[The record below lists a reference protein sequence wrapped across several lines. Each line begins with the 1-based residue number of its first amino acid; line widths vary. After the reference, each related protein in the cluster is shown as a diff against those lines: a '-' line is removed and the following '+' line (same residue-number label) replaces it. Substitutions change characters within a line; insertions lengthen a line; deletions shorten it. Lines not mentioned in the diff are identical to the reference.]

1 MFVSVLRSPASG
13 NPLFIQPCYETRGS
27 LFAEPVFVKPSEKY
41 ENSAY
46 IFTEA
51 VTSV

>member
-1 MFVSVLRSPASG
+1 MFVSVLRPPASG

-27 LFAEPVFVKPSEKY
+27 LFAEPVFVRPSEK
-41 ENSAY
+41 ENSVY